1 MQRVK
6 DKIKHMCFVHEK
18 IGKLSVPLLPWGF
31 CSIILECGKPG
42 KNVVAVA

>member
-18 IGKLSVPLLPWGF
+18 IGKLSVPLCALG
-31 CSIILECGKPG
+31 ILFHHFGVWKTR
-42 KNVVAVA
+42 